1 MKRFARVV
9 AADQFGRIVMVV
21 HRDSGAWNLPGG
33 KVEGDEA
40 PLAAAIRELAEETNI
55 HVTDARLI
63 HEGAYQFGEGL
74 WFGSFFA
81 AEIGNQLPMNREP
94 RKFRAVGLYDETTIR
109 VRTKGRYVL
118 DALDAATS

>member
-1 MKRFARVV
+1 MKRFARIL
-9 AADQFGRIVMVV
+9 ATDPAGRIVMVV
-21 HRDSGAWNLPGG
+21 HRDSGDWNLPGG
-33 KVEGDEA
+33 KVEDGEA

-63 HEGAYQFGEGL
+63 HEGTYQFGEES
-74 WFGSFFA
+74 WFGSFFR
-81 AEIGNQLPMNREP
+81 AEIGNQAPMNGEP
-94 RKFRAVGLYDETTIR
+94 RKFRAVGLYDESTIR